1 MKLID
6 KLDPQF
12 VVKLLVNVDTQQQKN
27 YRRAIDALNNK
38 ENIFDL
44 TISEA
49 VAIMNAAEMDDECA
63 AGLYNFY
70 KYFDNGTILENN

>member
-6 KLDPQF
+6 KLDPKF
-12 VVKLLVNVDTQQQKN
+12 VVKLLVNVDTQQLKN
-27 YRRAIDALNNK
+27 YRKAIHALHHK
-38 ENIFDL
+38 EDIFEL

>member
-6 KLDPQF
+6 KLDAQF